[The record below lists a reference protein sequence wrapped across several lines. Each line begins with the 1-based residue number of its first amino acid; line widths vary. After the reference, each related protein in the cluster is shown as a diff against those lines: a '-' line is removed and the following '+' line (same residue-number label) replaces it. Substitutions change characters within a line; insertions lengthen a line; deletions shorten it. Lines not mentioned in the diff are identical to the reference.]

1 MAPSLGLAVSYLFY
15 TMTSFQEIKDSA
27 LSYLAVGMIGMM
39 WYDIRL
45 MNTKIDVLVETT
57 TDNKVRISTL
67 EREVFK
73 VGILKQTEP
82 PFKLPL
88 QVKMTDVVGIR
99 PEQDNKIKKY
109 LTKI

>member
-1 MAPSLGLAVSYLFY
+1 MA
-15 TMTSFQEIKDSA
+15 SFQEIKDSA

-45 MNTKIDVLVETT
+45 MNAKIDVLVQTT
-57 TDNKVRISTL
+57 TESKAKITAL

-73 VGILKQTEP
+73 VGILQETEP

-88 QVKMTDVVGIR
+88 QVKMMDVVGIR
-99 PEQDNKIKKY
+99 PEQDNRVRKY
-109 LTKI
+109 ITTI

>member
-1 MAPSLGLAVSYLFY
+1 MA
-15 TMTSFQEIKDSA
+15 SFQEIKDSA

-45 MNTKIDVLVETT
+45 MNAKIDVLVQTT
-57 TDNKVRISTL
+57 TESKAKITAL

-73 VGILKQTEP
+73 VGILQQTEP

-88 QVKMTDVVGIR
+88 QVKMMDVVGIR
-99 PEQDNKIKKY
+99 PEQDFRVKKY
-109 LTKI
+109 ITTI

>member
-1 MAPSLGLAVSYLFY
+1 MA
-15 TMTSFQEIKDSA
+15 SFQEIKDSA

-45 MNTKIDVLVETT
+45 MNAKIDVLVQTT
-57 TDNKVRISTL
+57 TESKAKIAAL

-73 VGILKQTEP
+73 VGILKPTEP

-88 QVKMTDVVGIR
+88 QVRMLDVVAIR
-99 PEQDNKIKKY
+99 PEQDNKIRKY
-109 LTKI
+109 TTAI

>member
-1 MAPSLGLAVSYLFY
+1 MA
-15 TMTSFQEIKDSA
+15 SFQEIKDSA

-45 MNTKIDVLVETT
+45 MNAKIDVLVQTT
-57 TDNKVRISTL
+57 TESKAKIYAL

-73 VGILKQTEP
+73 VGILQQTEP

-88 QVKMTDVVGIR
+88 QVRLLDVVGIR
-99 PEQDNKIKKY
+99 PEQDNKVRKY
-109 LTKI
+109 TTTI

>member
-1 MAPSLGLAVSYLFY
+1 MLLYTSMA
-15 TMTSFQEIKDSA
+15 SFQDIKDSA
-27 LSYLAVGMIGMM
+27 LSYLVVGMIGMM

-45 MNTKIDVLVETT
+45 MNTKIDVLMETSIES
-57 TDNKVRISTL
+57 KSRISAL

-73 VGILKQTEP
+73 VGVLQQTEP

-88 QVKMTDVVGIR
+88 QVRMTEVVAIR
-99 PEQDNKIKKY
+99 PEQDIKIKKY

>member
-1 MAPSLGLAVSYLFY
+1 MA
-15 TMTSFQEIKDSA
+15 SFQEIKDSA

-45 MNTKIDVLVETT
+45 MNTKIDVLVQTT
-57 TDNKVRISTL
+57 TESKAKITAL

-73 VGILKQTEP
+73 VGILQQTEP

-88 QVKMTDVVGIR
+88 QVKMMDVVGIR
-99 PEQDNKIKKY
+99 PEQDNRVKKY
-109 LTKI
+109 ITTI

>member
-1 MAPSLGLAVSYLFY
+1 MLFIYLMA
-15 TMTSFQEIKDSA
+15 SFQDIKDSA

-45 MNTKIDVLVETT
+45 MNTKIDTLMEASTES
-57 TDNKVRISTL
+57 KSRISAL

-88 QVKMTDVVGIR
+88 QVKMIEVVGIR
-99 PEQDNKIKKY
+99 PEQDNKIKKS

>member
-1 MAPSLGLAVSYLFY
+1 MA
-15 TMTSFQEIKDSA
+15 SFQEIKDSA

-45 MNTKIDVLVETT
+45 MNTKIDLLVETT
-57 TDNKVRISTL
+57 TESKARISSL

-73 VGILKQTEP
+73 VGTIQQTEP

-88 QVKMTDVVGIR
+88 QVKMNEVVAVR
-99 PEQDNKIKKY
+99 PEQDIRVKKY

>member
-1 MAPSLGLAVSYLFY
+1 MA
-15 TMTSFQEIKDSA
+15 SFQDIKDNA

-57 TDNKVRISTL
+57 TESKAKITAL

-73 VGILKQTEP
+73 VGILQETEP

-88 QVKMTDVVGIR
+88 QVKMMDVVGIR
-99 PEQDNKIKKY
+99 PEQDNRVRKY
-109 LTKI
+109 ITTI

>member
-1 MAPSLGLAVSYLFY
+1 MA
-15 TMTSFQEIKDSA
+15 SFQDIKDNA

-45 MNTKIDVLVETT
+45 INTKIDLLVETT
-57 TDNKVRISTL
+57 TESKAKITAL

-73 VGILKQTEP
+73 VGILQQTEP

-88 QVKMTDVVGIR
+88 QVKMMDVVGIR
-99 PEQDNKIKKY
+99 PEQDNRIKKY

>member
-1 MAPSLGLAVSYLFY
+1 MA
-15 TMTSFQEIKDSA
+15 SFQDIKDNA

-45 MNTKIDVLVETT
+45 INTKIDLLVETT
-57 TDNKVRISTL
+57 TESKAKITAL

-73 VGILKQTEP
+73 VGILQQTEP

-88 QVKMTDVVGIR
+88 QVKMMDVVGIR
-99 PEQDNKIKKY
+99 PEQDNRVRKY
-109 LTKI
+109 LTTI

>member
-1 MAPSLGLAVSYLFY
+1 MLFIYLMA
-15 TMTSFQEIKDSA
+15 SFQDIKDSA

-45 MNTKIDVLVETT
+45 MNTKIDTLMEASTES
-57 TDNKVRISTL
+57 KSRISAL

-88 QVKMTDVVGIR
+88 QVKMIEVAGIR
-99 PEQDNKIKKY
+99 PEQDNKIKKS